1 MRWHPGH
8 RHAQKDEGRA
18 VQTKFLMA
26 SVLGLGVLAGC
37 GDREVILPGE
47 RLGVREVLQDT
58 PQDAV
63 ELGNITA
70 PANVPAARNNTS
82 WPQSHVSAFSRTP
95 NAALSPELSP
105 LWSVSIGQGDA
116 RRARIITDP
125 VVADGRVFTIDSAG
139 RVSATSTSG
148 EPLWSFSLVPLRDD
162 ASQALAGGLAYNDGR
177 LYVTSG
183 FGALMAV
190 DAATGQEIWT
200 QRLQNTATGA
210 PTVFG
215 GLVYVIAGDS
225 TAWAIEEEDGRV
237 RWQQDGLGDVG
248 NVAGAAPP
256 AVSDQHVVFSFG
268 SGAVQGAFRQ
278 GGLRVWSADIV
289 GVRRG
294 FAIALVDDITGYPV
308 IEGNTVYAGN
318 HSGRVVALNVN
329 SGERIWTAQHG
340 ALDPVWPAG
349 GSVYVISDL
358 NELVRI
364 NAADGTQIWSVD
376 LPGYEPVRRPQR
388 RRDSAYANHGP
399 IMAGGR
405 LIVASSDGFLRS
417 FDPASGDLLSQ
428 TEIRGGATTR
438 PVVAN
443 GVLYVVSTNGVLHAY
458 R

>member
-1 MRWHPGH
+1 
-8 RHAQKDEGRA
+8 
-18 VQTKFLMA
+18 VQAKFLVA
-26 SVLGLGVLAGC
+26 SIVATGVLAGC
-37 GDREVILPGE
+37 AEREVILPGD
-47 RLGVREVLQDT
+47 RLGVREVLEQT
-58 PQDAV
+58 QPGEA
-63 ELGNITA
+63 EALGNISA
-70 PANVPAARNNTS
+70 PADLPASSANAA
-82 WPQSHVSAFSRTP
+82 WPQSHVSPSARTS
-95 NAALSPELSP
+95 NAALSANLTPI
-105 LWSVSIGQGDA
+105 WSTSIGQGDK

-148 EPLWSFSLVPLRDD
+148 EALWSYSLVPLRDD
-162 ASQALAGGLAYNDGR
+162 ASQALAGGLAHDDGR

-183 FGALMAV
+183 FGTLSAV

-200 QRLQNTATGA
+200 QRLQDTATGA

-215 GLVYVIAGDS
+215 DLVYVVAGDS
-225 TAWAIEEEDGRV
+225 TAWAIEAEDGRV
-237 RWQQDGLGDVG
+237 RWQSDGLGDTA

-256 AVSDQHVVFSFG
+256 AVNDTHVVFSFG

-289 GVRRG
+289 GTRRG

-308 IEGNTVYAGN
+308 IDGNTVYAGN
-318 HSGRVVALNVN
+318 HSGRVVALNIN
-329 SGERIWTAQHG
+329 SGERLWTAQHG

-349 GSVYVISDL
+349 NSVYLVSDL
-358 NELVRI
+358 NELIRL
-364 NAADGTQIWSVD
+364 NAEDGTRIWAVD

-388 RRDSAYANHGP
+388 RRDSAYVNHGP
-399 IMAGGR
+399 ILAGGR

-417 FDPASGDLLSQ
+417 FDPTTGDLIGQ

-443 GVLYVVSTNGVLHAY
+443 GTLYVVSTNGVLHAY

>member
-1 MRWHPGH
+1 MQ
-8 RHAQKDEGRA
+8 A
-18 VQTKFLMA
+18 KFLVA
-26 SVLGLGVLAGC
+26 SIVATGVLAGC
-37 GDREVILPGE
+37 AEREVILPGD
-47 RLGVREVLQDT
+47 RLGVREVLEQT
-58 PQDAV
+58 QPGEA
-63 ELGNITA
+63 EALGNISA
-70 PANVPAARNNTS
+70 PADLPASSANAA
-82 WPQSHVSAFSRTP
+82 WPQSHVSPSARTS
-95 NAALSPELSP
+95 NAALPANLTP
-105 LWSVSIGQGDA
+105 IWSTSIGQGDK

-148 EPLWSFSLVPLRDD
+148 EALWSYSLVPLRDD
-162 ASQALAGGLAYNDGR
+162 ASQALAGGLAHDDGR

-183 FGALMAV
+183 FDTLSAV

-200 QRLQNTATGA
+200 QRLQDTATGA

-215 GLVYVIAGDS
+215 DLVYVVAGDS
-225 TAWAIEEEDGRV
+225 TAWAIEAEDGRV
-237 RWQQDGLGDVG
+237 RWQSDGLGDTA

-256 AVSDQHVVFSFG
+256 AVNDTHVVFSFG

-289 GVRRG
+289 GTRRG

-308 IEGNTVYAGN
+308 IDGNTVYAGN
-318 HSGRVVALNVN
+318 HSGRVVALNIN
-329 SGERIWTAQHG
+329 SGERLWTAQHG

-349 GSVYVISDL
+349 NSVYLVSDL
-358 NELVRI
+358 NELIRL
-364 NAADGTQIWSVD
+364 NAEDGTRIWAVD

-388 RRDSAYANHGP
+388 RRDSAYVNHGP
-399 IMAGGR
+399 ILAGGR

-417 FDPASGDLLSQ
+417 FDPTTGDLIGQ

-443 GVLYVVSTNGVLHAY
+443 GTLYVVSTNGVLHAY

>member
-1 MRWHPGH
+1 
-8 RHAQKDEGRA
+8 
-18 VQTKFLMA
+18 VQAKFLVA
-26 SVLGLGVLAGC
+26 SIVATGVLAGC
-37 GDREVILPGE
+37 AEREVILPGD
-47 RLGVREVLQDT
+47 RLGVREVLEQT
-58 PQDAV
+58 QPGEA
-63 ELGNITA
+63 EALGNISA
-70 PANVPAARNNTS
+70 PADLPASSANPA
-82 WPQSHVSAFSRTP
+82 WPQSHVSPSARTS
-95 NAALSPELSP
+95 NAALSANLTPI
-105 LWSVSIGQGDA
+105 WSTSIGQGDK

-148 EPLWSFSLVPLRDD
+148 EALWSYSLVPLRDD
-162 ASQALAGGLAYNDGR
+162 ASQALAGGLAHDDGR

-183 FGALMAV
+183 FGTLSAV

-200 QRLQNTATGA
+200 QRLQDTATGA

-215 GLVYVIAGDS
+215 DLVYVVAGDS
-225 TAWAIEEEDGRV
+225 TAWAIEAEDGRV
-237 RWQQDGLGDVG
+237 RWQSDGLGDTA

-256 AVSDQHVVFSFG
+256 AVNDTHVVFSFG

-289 GVRRG
+289 GTRRG

-308 IEGNTVYAGN
+308 IDGNTVYAGN
-318 HSGRVVALNVN
+318 HSGRVVALNIN
-329 SGERIWTAQHG
+329 SGERLWTAQHG

-349 GSVYVISDL
+349 NSVYLVSDL
-358 NELVRI
+358 NELIRL
-364 NAADGTQIWSVD
+364 NAEDGTRIWAVD

-388 RRDSAYANHGP
+388 RRDSAYVNHGP
-399 IMAGGR
+399 ILAGGR

-417 FDPASGDLLSQ
+417 FDPTTGDLIGQ

-443 GVLYVVSTNGVLHAY
+443 GTLYVVSTNGVLHAY